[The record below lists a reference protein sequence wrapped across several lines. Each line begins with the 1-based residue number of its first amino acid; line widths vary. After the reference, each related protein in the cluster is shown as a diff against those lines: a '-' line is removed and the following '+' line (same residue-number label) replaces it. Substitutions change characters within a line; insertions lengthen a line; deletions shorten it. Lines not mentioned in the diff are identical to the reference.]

1 MKIIFA
7 LLLVSLITIPTVS
20 AIPLADKTGF
30 KFSFPV
36 TIDGSYYVVEGTTN
50 FDIQRMD
57 HDAENNEITF
67 KIKSSLDYNL
77 AEIII
82 PRNLLVGDNLIFMIT
97 SIPTSVTQEVELSSI
112 TLSVIPKII
121 TSK

>member
-57 HDAENNEITF
+57 HDAENNEVTLEMVIEVMAKEF
-67 KIKSSLDYNL
+67 PEFLLSIAEENFIRGYQQGL
-77 AEIII
+77 ADMEAA
-82 PRNLLVGDNLIFMIT
+82 NAAAA
-97 SIPTSVTQEVELSSI
+97 
-112 TLSVIPKII
+112 
-121 TSK
+121 